1 VVKGNS
7 LKEGGELQR
16 LRDQCDAWE
25 RRDAERTRELG
36 EKTQLLDSLHQ
47 ISLSV
52 LSMATDREK
61 LLDSFAEKVLVL
73 GVFRSLMIALVD
85 WEADEVRVVRSFSR
99 WNEERGLLDEIE
111 LVPHRL
117 DIKYSLDDENITAV
131 AARSG
136 QLQVVEEWDDRLDSR
151 VDTPRHRQGQVAYFI
166 PIMYGERSVAVFAT
180 GSLVA
185 DKEATLQRIEQMQPL
200 LDQVAMAL
208 VQTRLFAEVNKNNGE
223 LRQEVARRERVEE
236 ELRAS
241 EGKWRLLL
249 ENIPDFVA
257 VIDAEGRVLSA
268 NRPLNPSG
276 GQEQVCNFVC
286 SCEGLGNG
294 PLIKGWIDL
303 VFWTGDSVEFEI
315 PAADMQ
321 GIAREFLIAPID
333 HGDKSGH
340 AIFIARDI
348 SER

>member
-1 VVKGNS
+1 MVKGNS

-85 WEADEVRVVRSFSR
+85 WEAYEVRVVRSFSR

-117 DIKYSLDDENITAV
+117 DIKYSLNDENITAV

-136 QLQVVEEWDDRLDSR
+136 QMQVVEEWDDRLDSR
-151 VDTPRHRQGQVAYFI
+151 VDTPRFRQGQVRFESNFTRADGKVI
-166 PIMYGERSVAVFAT
+166 GVETSA
-180 GSLVA
+180 SLV
-185 DKEATLQRIEQMQPL
+185 
-200 LDQVAMAL
+200 
-208 VQTRLFAEVNKNNGE
+208 
-223 LRQEVARRERVEE
+223 
-236 ELRAS
+236 
-241 EGKWRLLL
+241 
-249 ENIPDFVA
+249 
-257 VIDAEGRVLSA
+257 DAER
-268 NRPLNPSG
+268 
-276 GQEQVCNFVC
+276 
-286 SCEGLGNG
+286 GL
-294 PLIKGWIDL
+294 
-303 VFWTGDSVEFEI
+303 
-315 PAADMQ
+315 MQ
-321 GIAREFLIAPID
+321 GI
-333 HGDKSGH
+333 S
-340 AIFIARDI
+340 RDI
-348 SER
+348 SERKEAEQRLRATQTEAEEARCAADAANRAKSEFLANMSHEIRTPMNAIIGFADLLDMTPLDAQQRDYVQTVKSSSHALLGLINDILDFSNVEAGKLEIESIPFSLRDVVEGTADMFREKKCPLNLLRQSALPKKK